1 VASSARKAGIE
12 MIELSHWQQMWYSS
26 SARPRGIQHDAPTRE
41 TRHELRGKG
50 DRNMPTKRRKKR
62 AATADATTRA
72 KYPRHSVERALRIP
86 KVILEQNAGKPCTP
100 EQAAAFLGGTSA
112 KGPFAVEIA
121 SAMKYGLLER
131 REGKIQ
137 PTELARRILRPTGT
151 EDEVKGYREAV
162 LQAPEISDV
171 YKHYRGENLPDDET
185 FLRNTLVDT
194 FHIPEA
200 DYPDFKKIFTESLE
214 KANLLQKHGDKGEKT
229 RVLDVS
235 QEVTRPEEQSARLK
249 KLGAEV
255 DVKAGD
261 SCFVMQPFAA
271 PHGDYYEKIFKPAIE
286 KTGLQPVRADAEI
299 FATGKIIDQ
308 VWRGI
313 NAAKV
318 LVAELTTRNPNV
330 FYELGLAHA
339 LHKPVVLVS
348 SNEPDVPFDLQHIRV
363 IYYDITDPF
372 WGTKL
377 IEKVAENILS
387 ALTNPEEAIFK
398 TGIAKPE

>member
-1 VASSARKAGIE
+1 MPKNQKKPREATGRAG
-12 MIELSHWQQMWYSS
+12 
-26 SARPRGIQHDAPTRE
+26 G
-41 TRHELRGKG
+41 
-50 DRNMPTKRRKKR
+50 
-62 AATADATTRA
+62 DATTRA

-86 KVILEQNAGKPCTP
+86 KAILEQNAGKPCTP
-100 EQAAAFLGGTSA
+100 EQAAVLLGGTSA

-121 SAMKYGLLER
+121 SATKYGLLER
-131 REGKIQ
+131 SQGKLE
-137 PTELARRILRPTGT
+137 PTELARRILRPTST

-162 LQAPEISDV
+162 LEAPDISEV

-185 FLRNTLVDT
+185 FFRNTLVDT
-194 FHIPEA
+194 YHIPEA
-200 DYPDFKKIFTESLE
+200 DYPDFKKVFYEDLE
-214 KANLLQKHGDKGEKT
+214 KANLLQKHDGKT

-235 QEVTRPEEQSARLK
+235 EQVDRPEEKSARIK

-255 DVKAGD
+255 AVKAGD
-261 SCFVMQPFAA
+261 TCFVMQAFAL
-271 PHGDYYEKIFKPAIE
+271 PYGDYYEKIFKPAIE

-313 NAAKV
+313 NGAKV

-339 LHKPVVLVS
+339 LNKPVVLIS
-348 SNEPDVPFDLQHIRV
+348 SNESDVPFDLQHIRV
-363 IYYDITDPF
+363 IYYDVTDPF

-387 ALTNPEEAIFK
+387 ALTKPEEAIFK
-398 TGIAKPE
+398 TAALKEGLETTR